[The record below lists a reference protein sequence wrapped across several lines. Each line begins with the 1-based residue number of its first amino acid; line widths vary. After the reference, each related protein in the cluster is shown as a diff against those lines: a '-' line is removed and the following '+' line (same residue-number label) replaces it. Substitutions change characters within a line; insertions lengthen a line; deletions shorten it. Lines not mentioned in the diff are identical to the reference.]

1 MLPLVASNLI
11 GRRVQLTCSGLNW
24 ALHSE
29 SCLTTLGS
37 KGASSFPISFLP
49 ILPKLAVLPRLKSE
63 NAARGVVVA
72 TPILDG
78 VRMDRRARG
87 ARRFEAVLKM
97 VGSMY
102 MLKIKTRRDVRMVE
116 RERDGI

>member
-1 MLPLVASNLI
+1 V
-11 GRRVQLTCSGLNW
+11 LTCSGLNW

-29 SCLTTLGS
+29 SCFTTLGS
-37 KGASSFPISFLP
+37 RGASSFLISFLP

-72 TPILDG
+72 TPTLDG
-78 VRMDRRARG
+78 VRTDLRASG

-102 MLKIKTRRDVRMVE
+102 MLKIKTIRDLRMVE
-116 RERDGI
+116 RERDGICM